1 MNKIRYV
8 KIQFDKQMMPYDI
21 PKFRGA
27 VIEAS
32 ERKSNLFHN
41 HYSNEEFIYRYP
53 LIQYKIINK
62 KPSIICLNEGTDD
75 IHYLLNNREFNF
87 RIDKEMIK
95 FEIEEIYLKYF
106 LLQPWNENF
115 KYHLHNWLPLNQE
128 NYVKYNELEGLGEKI
143 EFLDEILYK
152 HLEIMIEELKINSEI
167 KLQSKILEIKEED
180 FLPLKGQYLKSMK
193 INFKTNLS
201 LPDYIGIGKGS
212 SVGFGIIKK
221 LTD

>member
-41 HYSNEEFIYRYP
+41 HYSKDEFIYRYP

-87 RIDKEMIK
+87 RIDKEQIK

-106 LLQPWNENF
+106 LIQPWNENF

-128 NYVKYNELEGLGEKI
+128 NYSKYNTIEGLSDKI
-143 EFLDEILYK
+143 IFLEEILQR
-152 HLEIMIEELKINSEI
+152 HLEIIIEELKIITEI
-167 KLQSKILEIKEED
+167 PVHTKILEIKEED
-180 FLPLKGQYLKSMK
+180 FLPLKGQYLKSLK
-193 INFKTNLS
+193 INFMTNIS
-201 LPDYIGIGKGS
+201 LPDFIGLGKGS
-212 SVGFGIIKK
+212 SVGFGIVKRINE
-221 LTD
+221 